1 VCPRRF
7 PPHHRINDDARAA
20 LDDLIE
26 LSRTIWGV
34 YDVPE
39 VLVCQ
44 MEKPQS
50 HTNFYIQPNR
60 TKRSLYIIT
69 SAAEDDSFNW
79 TNFMGV

>member
-39 VLVCQ
+39 VLVC
-44 MEKPQS
+44 KRKNRS
-50 HTNFYIQPNR
+50 HTNFYIQPDR

-69 SAAEDDSFNW
+69 SAAEDDYFNW